1 MEAEIAT
8 LEHELDALAH
18 QFLAEGLSRRAEE
31 IALRAEY
38 VYPERAWQHTYPSYS
53 VFRARYESRVHRILD
68 RQLAIDLDLSCRE
81 TRLAAPP
88 TGELQFE
95 PPTADSLT
103 DLDEWEQCLRRSIN
117 GFYRCSAV
125 ESVRMAR
132 RGHYAHEW
140 HVDLHPGNDPG
151 WLRDHLST
159 LLGRIRAVQHDG
171 GWSAAEAIRVRAPCY
186 PYEEALLR

>member
-1 MEAEIAT
+1 MQVETAT

-18 QFLAEGLSRRAEE
+18 QLLAEDLSRREEE

-38 VYPERAWQHTYPSYS
+38 IHPERAWQHAYPSYS

-81 TRLAAPP
+81 THLAGPP
-88 TGELQFE
+88 AGGLQFE
-95 PPTADSLT
+95 PPTSDTLT

-125 ESVRMAR
+125 ETVRMAR
-132 RGHYAHEW
+132 RGYYAHEW

-151 WLRDHLST
+151 WLHDHLSA
-159 LLGRIRAVQHDG
+159 LLSRIRAVQQDA
-171 GWSAAEAIRVRAPCY
+171 GWPAPEAIHVRAPGY